1 MKRPLTTLALL
12 MVIGAAVGIVAGI
25 AVGGGDNMV
34 SWVTIGIGAAV
45 IVWSVWLIVALRAV
59 RRRSREDGP

>member
-12 MVIGAAVGIVAGI
+12 MVIGAAIGIIAGI

-34 SWVTIGIGAAV
+34 SWVTIGVGAGV
-45 IVWSVWLIVALRAV
+45 IVWSVWLIVALSVA
-59 RRRSREDGP
+59 RRKSREDGP

>member
-34 SWVTIGIGAAV
+34 SWVTIGVGAGV
-45 IVWSVWLIVALRAV
+45 IVWSVWLIVSLSAA
-59 RRRSREDGP
+59 RRKSGEDGP

>member
-25 AVGGGDNMV
+25 AAGGGENMV
-34 SWVTIGIGAAV
+34 AWVTIGIGAAV
-45 IVWSVWLIVALRAV
+45 IAWSVWLMVALRAA
-59 RRRSREDGP
+59 RRKSREDRS

>member
-25 AVGGGDNMV
+25 AAGGGDNMV
-34 SWVTIGIGAAV
+34 AWVTIGIGAAV
-45 IVWSVWLIVALRAV
+45 IAWSVWLMVALRAA
-59 RRRSREDGP
+59 RRKSREDGP

>member
-25 AVGGGDNMV
+25 AAGGGEDMV
-34 SWVTIGIGAAV
+34 AWVTIGIGAAV
-45 IVWSVWLIVALRAV
+45 IIWSVWLMVALRAA
-59 RRRSREDGP
+59 RRRSREEEP